1 MSRGMVAAFALIA
14 AIAAGLTAFGA
25 WASSRLEGG
34 FGGTVWIWVAMIGG
48 ALTVA
53 ALTAG
58 LMWLAF
64 FSARAGYDDAASE
77 LQEPD
82 EGEP

>member
-1 MSRGMVAAFALIA
+1 MIAALALIA
-14 AIAAGLTAFGA
+14 AVAVALTGFGV
-25 WASSRLEGG
+25 WASSQLTGG

-64 FSARAGYDDAASE
+64 FSARAGYDDAACE

-82 EGEP
+82 ERGM

>member
-1 MSRGMVAAFALIA
+1 MTRGLAVAVAVILAVGASLI
-14 AIAAGLTAFGA
+14 GFGA

-53 ALTAG
+53 ALTGG

-64 FSARAGYDDAASE
+64 FSARAGFDDAVAE
-77 LQEPD
+77 QRDADGAP
-82 EGEP
+82 